1 MKSVNRG
8 AVTRSRAK
16 KEVQFGAR
24 VDEQSATQPDD
35 RPTELTGPY
44 NGVEGA
50 TTEDDEGGVEGTVS
64 CKPSLLGLIIF
75 LLLLAGS
82 FLAVVVGLSE

>member
-1 MKSVNRG
+1 MKSTTRG
-8 AVTRSRAK
+8 VVTRSRAK
-16 KEVQFGAR
+16 KGVQFDDS
-24 VDEQSATQPDD
+24 VATQSGDQQ
-35 RPTELTGPY
+35 TELTGPY

-50 TTEDDEGGVEGTVS
+50 TTEDEGNEGGIEGSVS
-64 CKPSLLGLIIF
+64 CKPSLLGLLLF